1 MIMAFEWDSKK
12 DALNRKKHGI
22 SFNEAC
28 EIFQGPVLTAE
39 DTRQDY
45 GEVRLVS
52 IGALAGLVVVVVV
65 HTDRDGRVRI
75 ISARKA
81 NRKERRKYHGYLKK
95 KT

>member
-1 MIMAFEWDSKK
+1 MLFEWDSKK

-22 SFNEAC
+22 SFKEAC
-28 EIFQGPVLTAE
+28 EIFRGPALTAE

-45 GEVRLVS
+45 GEVRLIS
-52 IGALAGLVVVVVV
+52 IGALAGIVVVVVV

-81 NRKERRKYHGYLKK
+81 NRKERRKYHDYLKK